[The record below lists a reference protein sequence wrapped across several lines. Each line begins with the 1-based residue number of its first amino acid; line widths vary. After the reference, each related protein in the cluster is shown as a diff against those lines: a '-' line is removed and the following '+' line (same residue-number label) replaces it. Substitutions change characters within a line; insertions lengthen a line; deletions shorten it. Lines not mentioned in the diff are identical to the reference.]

1 MTPTATAYRCPP
13 THSPTQS
20 PTHTINNQFNHFHN
34 KSSPFMLTHINHYN
48 LAIPYLELNTVAINA
63 IKFSTQF
70 CQYSQEFCQTF
81 KIKNIFVTLEATRWL
96 LPKKTL
102 TYLGRAQYVR
112 GVQDLL

>member
-1 MTPTATAYRCPP
+1 
-13 THSPTQS
+13 
-20 PTHTINNQFNHFHN
+20 
-34 KSSPFMLTHINHYN
+34 MLTHINHYN
-48 LAIPYLELNTVAINA
+48 LAIPYLELNTVATNA

-70 CQYSQEFCQTF
+70 CQYSREFCQTF
-81 KIKNIFVTLEATRWL
+81 KIKNLFVTLLVAKKLLQATRWL